1 MEWTPFPGSNN
12 VNNIDA
18 GEHPSKDII
27 GSSGRELL
35 GSKIILCITASVA
48 AYKAI
53 DLSRLLMRH
62 GANVHAVISKNAEP
76 KLISAD
82 IMKWAT
88 GNEVLV
94 DLTANLEHISLADYG
109 KSDLVLVYPCTAN
122 TLGKMANGIDDTC
135 VTSVLAV
142 AVGSKIPIL
151 LAPAMHEAMYQNE
164 LIRRNVQRLKD
175 IGIEFLEPD
184 ISEGKAKVVEP
195 GEVLKFILRRFCV
208 ATEEVIHEGSPHSDS
223 RSEPYRW
230 MKWGHVMLS
239 GKKILVTAGSTVEH
253 IDSIRVITNLSS
265 GKMGIAIADQ
275 ATKMGADVTLILG
288 HVSYNADLSTGKL
301 NVVRV
306 STGDEMRERVIS
318 ELVSTKYDVCILA
331 AAVSDYAPK
340 HNNTEKTQVANQKR
354 KKIDTRMSEQIQLSL
369 IPTRK
374 IVDEVK
380 NVSINKK
387 IFLVAFKAEYDVSDK
402 ELMEKA
408 YAKLKESKADIVV
421 ANDVGRRWSLIGSDY
436 NEVFVVSKQKGVVH
450 FPRSNKIFLAGQLLG
465 LIKQFIGKQ
474 RSVGKNAQEPSVV
487 LK

>member
-1 MEWTPFPGSNN
+1 MEWTPFPRSKNI
-12 VNNIDA
+12 NNIDA
-18 GEHPSKDII
+18 HDHPSKDII

-35 GSKIILCITASVA
+35 GSKVILCITASVA

-62 GANVHAVISKNAEP
+62 GASVHAVISKSAES
-76 KLISAD
+76 KLITAD

-94 DLTANLEHISLADYG
+94 DLTGNLEHISLADYG

-135 VTSVLAV
+135 VTSVLSV
-142 AVGSKIPIL
+142 AVGSKIPII

-164 LIRRNVQRLKD
+164 LIKRNVQRLRE

-195 GEVLKFILRRFCV
+195 EEVLKYIFRRFCA
-208 ATEEVIHEGSPHSDS
+208 ATEEVIPESSSHHDS
-223 RSEPYRW
+223 HSEPYRW
-230 MKWGHVMLS
+230 MKWGHHTLS

-288 HVSYNADLSTGKL
+288 HVSYNTDLLTGKL

-306 STGDEMRERVIS
+306 STGDEMRDSVIS

-331 AAVSDYAPK
+331 AAVTDFAPK
-340 HNNTEKTQVANQKR
+340 HDNTDKSHIPNQKR
-354 KKIDTRMSEQIQLSL
+354 KKIDTRMSEQLQLSL

-387 IFLVAFKAEYDVSDK
+387 IYLVAFKAEYDVSNK
-402 ELMEKA
+402 ELLEKG

-421 ANDVGRRWSLIGSDY
+421 ANDVGRKASLIGSDY
-436 NEVFVVSKQKGVVH
+436 NEVFVVSRQKGVLH
-450 FPRSNKIFLAGQLLG
+450 FPRYNKIFLAGQLLG
-465 LIKQFIGKQ
+465 LIKQFIDKQ
-474 RSVGKNAQEPSVV
+474 QPVGKGAKEPSVV